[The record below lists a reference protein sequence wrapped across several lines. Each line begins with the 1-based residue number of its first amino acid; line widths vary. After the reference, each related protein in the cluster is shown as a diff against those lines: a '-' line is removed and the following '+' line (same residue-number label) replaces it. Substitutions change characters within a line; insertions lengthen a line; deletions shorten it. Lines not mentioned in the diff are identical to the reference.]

1 MLDILSNPIIVFT
14 IFLLSFQVRFLGRIA
29 KLSSN
34 IQAEFGSSV
43 LALFSY
49 IVPDVLRVACQM
61 SSVVLSKY
69 LQSVVVCCLGC
80 QMSFNCTVRAP
91 SSSVTKCFQCT
102 VRVPSI
108 RLGKSLLY
116 FTVTSLLMY
125 LPSTSNLPGESRQPL
140 LPGVS

>member
-1 MLDILSNPIIVFT
+1 MFSR
-14 IFLLSFQVRFLGRIA
+14 SFCCLFRLGLLGRIA

-34 IQAEFGSSV
+34 LQAEFGPSV
-43 LALFSY
+43 LSLSCY
-49 IVPDVLRVACQM
+49 IVPDVFRVSCQM

-80 QMSFNCTVRAP
+80 QMSFNCAVRAP

-102 VRVPSI
+102 VRVPSV
-108 RLGKSLLY
+108 RRGKSLLY
-116 FTVTSLLMY
+116 FTATSLLMY

>member
-1 MLDILSNPIIVFT
+1 MPSSAPI
-14 IFLLSFQVRFLGRIA
+14 
-29 KLSSN
+29 

-43 LALFSY
+43 LAMFSY

-80 QMSFNCTVRAP
+80 QMSFNCAVRAP

-108 RLGKSLLY
+108 RLGKSLFVSHCHESPDVLAKY
-116 FTVTSLLMY
+116 LQSAWGVTPVSAARCLLMY
-125 LPSTSNLPGESRQPL
+125 CQSTINLPGGVTSAFCASR
-140 LPGVS
+140 S